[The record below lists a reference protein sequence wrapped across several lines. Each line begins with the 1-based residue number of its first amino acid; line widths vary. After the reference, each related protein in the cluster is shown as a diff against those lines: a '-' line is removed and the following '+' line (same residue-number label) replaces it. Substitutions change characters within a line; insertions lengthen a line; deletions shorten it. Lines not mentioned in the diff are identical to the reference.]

1 MYFWSLTSETN
12 ITCVAIAY
20 FLFWLF
26 SVDAFF
32 QFWGCGI
39 HMHIRIITRVQKG
52 RICGWKEGHMLLLNV
67 LLTMNFEH
75 EGHLYANCLFCIFSF
90 FIKCLLS
97 QLSSRDIDMTFPFY
111 QGFKLD
117 AQIAGKTVIYWQKK
131 IFLKF
136 IFWDEGHLYPNCLFY
151 ILTAYCKCLLFLFLG
166 CGIHM
171 HIPILTRA
179 QKWRISDWKHG
190 YILLKRL
197 LLKFNV

>member
-39 HMHIRIITRVQKG
+39 HMHIRTITRVQKG

-97 QLSSRDIDMTFPFY
+97 QLSSRDIDM
-111 QGFKLD
+111 
-117 AQIAGKTVIYWQKK
+117 
-131 IFLKF
+131 
-136 IFWDEGHLYPNCLFY
+136 
-151 ILTAYCKCLLFLFLG
+151 
-166 CGIHM
+166 
-171 HIPILTRA
+171 HIPILSGVQIGRTNRWKNSHIMA
-179 QKWRISDWKHG
+179 KNDLFKVYFLRWWSLIS
-190 YILLKRL
+190 
-197 LLKFNV
+197 